1 MSGYILASNQRLG
14 ARMAVEHVFPHI
26 RVVIFALKKSA
37 HAFGQCDRALIA
49 GHNIAGQS
57 GKAEIF
63 ISPEAGPAGRFIS
76 DTTSLKAVKNHPAKF
91 WLGPGFGVPDAA
103 DTGNLAGFSWL

>member
-1 MSGYILASNQRLG
+1 
-14 ARMAVEHVFPHI
+14 MAVEHVFPHI
-26 RVVIFALKKSA
+26 RVVIFALKKST

-63 ISPEAGPAGRFIS
+63 ISPEAGQ
-76 DTTSLKAVKNHPAKF
+76 
-91 WLGPGFGVPDAA
+91 AA
-103 DTGNLAGFSWL
+103 S